1 MEKSK
6 IRTIDHPLIRL
17 FGLCLGL
24 IIMAFGI
31 AFSIKADLG
40 TSPISSLPYAT
51 SEIFQVSVG
60 TTTIIMNFC
69 FVFLQIIILRSQY
82 DWFQLLQLPAAV
94 LFGTVI
100 DLAESFLTP
109 LSYSGYIQQ
118 WLFCAVGI
126 ILVALGVSIEVKANL
141 VTTAGEGIVL
151 AICKV
156 TPIKFGNMKVIFDI
170 TLVCISVVLAFIF
183 LGRLSGV
190 REGTIV
196 AAVLIGQITKIFS
209 KILSELPKGLQAS
222 EMK

>member
-1 MEKSK
+1 MSK
-6 IRTIDHPLIRL
+6 NKKRTIDHPVIRC

-51 SEIFQVSVG
+51 SEIFGVSVG
-60 TTTIIMNFC
+60 TTTIIMNFG
-69 FVFLQIIILRSQY
+69 FVFLQILILRKQY
-82 DWFQLLQLPAAV
+82 EWFQLLQLPAAV

-100 DLAESFLTP
+100 DLAESVLEP
-109 LSYSGYIQQ
+109 LSCAGYFHQ
-118 WLFCAVGI
+118 WLFCIAGI
-126 ILVALGVSIEVKANL
+126 ILVALGVSVEVKANL

-156 TPIKFGNMKVIFDI
+156 APVKFGNMKVIFDV
-170 TLVCISVVLAFIF
+170 TLVCISVVLALLF

-190 REGTIV
+190 REGTVV
-196 AAVLIGQITKIFS
+196 AAILIGQITKIFS
-209 KILSELPKGLQAS
+209 AMLTKLTTGLQSAKA
-222 EMK
+222 E